1 MNHSNIGHSD
11 EVTLAV
17 RMPGILL
24 YLTTNRMLLGNGVNK
39 SLDYFFFHF
48 SCRNIQI
55 GVFCEEIFE
64 SWCFMQKYWS
74 LNENTT

>member
-39 SLDYFFFHF
+39 SLDYFFFTSRAEIFKSGCFVKKYLSHGA
-48 SCRNIQI
+48 SCRNI
-55 GVFCEEIFE
+55 GH
-64 SWCFMQKYWS
+64 
-74 LNENTT
+74 

>member
-39 SLDYFFFHF
+39 SLDFFF
-48 SCRNIQI
+48 SLL
-55 GVFCEEIFE
+55 V
-64 SWCFMQKYWS
+64 QKYS
-74 LNENTT
+74 NRGVL